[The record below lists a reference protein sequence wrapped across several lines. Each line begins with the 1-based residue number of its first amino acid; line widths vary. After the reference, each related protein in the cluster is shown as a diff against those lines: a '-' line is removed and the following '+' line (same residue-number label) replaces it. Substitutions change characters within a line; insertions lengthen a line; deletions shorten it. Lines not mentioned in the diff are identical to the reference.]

1 MKNIKIILSL
11 LTIIEV
17 TFCFT
22 NPSYSVYIHYTVHTL
37 PTPFSVTSFFSPFF
51 FQIKDQTTVQHMD
64 RWHIPAASIVSLVAC
79 EQRGRIGREEV
90 LLAVVASTPSSRRV
104 PRHSGWWVRV
114 RFTSLSL
121 EEEGQDSGDIIEYLL
136 RMVLMSLW
144 RRTGVSFAILALTAD

>member
-17 TFCFT
+17 TFFFT
-22 NPSYSVYIHYTVHTL
+22 NPSYSVYIHYTVH
-37 PTPFSVTSFFSPFF
+37 FIFFPFF

-121 EEEGQDSGDIIEYLL
+121 EEEGQYSGDIIEYVL

-144 RRTGVSFAILALTAD
+144 RRTGVSFTILALTAD